1 MSALKNYLLVVNPI
15 SGDIDK
21 TEIIEIANNFAENE
35 NVNLIIFETTGKNDE
50 EKIQKLQKEHHIERI
65 IVVGGDGTIKMV
77 AEAVQ
82 EHNVILGIIP
92 GGSANGLSVD
102 LNLPDEIEENMKI
115 AFRNDYMEMDM
126 ISINGKKSL
135 HLSDIGINAELV
147 KNYENSNV
155 RGKLGYALQ
164 AINTLTGLKEPFI
177 AKIETKNRTLET
189 EARMVVIANS
199 QKYGTGVTINPDG
212 VMNDGKFE
220 VVILKNLDLIVF
232 GKILSGNM
240 PIESGDV
247 EIISTDKATI
257 TTNVPVSFQVDGEYC
272 DEVSKLEVEILP
284 NQMKLAIP

>member
-1 MSALKNYLLVVNPI
+1 MSALKNYILVVNPI
-15 SGDIDK
+15 SGDVDK
-21 TEIIEIANNFAENE
+21 TEIIEIATNFAINE
-35 NVNLIIFETTGKNDE
+35 NVNLIVFETTGNNDE
-50 EKIQKLQKEHHIERI
+50 EKIQKLQEENEAERI

-82 EHNVILGIIP
+82 NHNVILGIIP

-102 LNLPDEIEENMKI
+102 LNLPDEIEENLKI
-115 AFRNDYMEMDM
+115 AFHNSYMEMDM

-177 AKIETKNRTLET
+177 AKIETKNKTVET

-220 VVILKNLDLIVF
+220 IVILKNLDLIVF

-247 EIISTDKATI
+247 EIISTDEAKI
-257 TTNVPVSFQVDGEYC
+257 TTNFPVSFQVDGEYC
-272 DEVSKLEVEILP
+272 NEVNRLEVAILP
-284 NQMKLAIP
+284 NQMKVAIP

>member
-220 VVILKNLDLIVF
+220 IVILKNLDLIVF

>member
-1 MSALKNYLLVVNPI
+1 MSSQKNFILVVNPI
-15 SGDIDK
+15 SGDVDK
-21 TEIIEIANNFAENE
+21 TEIIEIASGFAESQ
-35 NVNLIIFETTGKNDE
+35 NVNLIIFETTGNNDE
-50 EKIQKLQKEHHIERI
+50 GAIQKLQEKNKAERI

-77 AEAVQ
+77 AEAMKDH
-82 EHNVILGIIP
+82 EVILGIIP

-102 LNLPDEIEENMKI
+102 LNLPGEIEENLKI
-115 AFRNDYMEMDM
+115 AFKNDYMEMDM
-126 ISINGKKSL
+126 ISINGKKSM

-164 AINTLTGLKEPFI
+164 AINTLTGLKDPFH
-177 AKIETKNRTLET
+177 AKIETKNRTVET

-199 QKYGTGVTINPDG
+199 QKYGTGVTINPQG

-220 VVILKNLDLIVF
+220 IVIIKNLDLIVF

-247 EIISTDKATI
+247 EIISTDRATI
-257 TTNVPVSFQVDGEYC
+257 TTNVPVSFQIDGEYC
-272 DEVSKLEVEILP
+272 DEVTKLEVEILP
-284 NQMKLAIP
+284 NQMKIAIP